1 MNLTMNDRNLVTIT
15 QLESFVVHTSGM
27 QFVGKTRKEK
37 YAWLERLL
45 QRFFYKTARKKN
57 KSIIKRYAMKMTGY
71 SDAQMTRLLSQWC
84 DTSHIR
90 VPSTANRH
98 KFATTYTKSDI
109 ARLVETDNAH
119 SRLSGKA
126 TREIFRRAYEVF
138 NDKRYVRLKDIS
150 VAHIYNLRG
159 TNQYVS
165 HATTYTKTSS
175 TRCQIGERR
184 KPIPEG
190 KPGYIRIDSV
200 HQGDLDKEKGVY
212 HINLVDEVTQWEIVC
227 CVEGISEAFLL
238 CVLEQALHAFPFKIL
253 GFHSDNGSE
262 YINHRV
268 ARLLN
273 KMMVEQT
280 KSRSRHSN
288 DNALAECKNGSVIRK
303 HMGHAH
309 IPKRYA
315 PSIHEFYTT
324 HFNPY
329 LNFHRPSGYATII
342 TDKKGKQ
349 KKKYDV
355 YETPYVH
362 FKKNPDAQLYLR
374 PGLTFEQLDK
384 LAHATDDNTCAKL
397 MQDAKKILFKSFR
410 KP

>member
-1 MNLTMNDRNLVTIT
+1 MNLTMNDCRLVTIE
-15 QLESFVVHTSGM
+15 QLESFVAHTGGM

-45 QRFFYKTARKKN
+45 QRFFYKSARKKN

-71 SDAQMTRLLSQWC
+71 SDAQMTRLLSEYQKTNHLC
-84 DTSHIR
+84 
-90 VPSTANRH
+90 VPSTVNRH
-98 KFATTYTKSDI
+98 RFGTVYTKCDI
-109 ARLVETDNAH
+109 ARLIETDNAH

-126 TREIFRRAYEVF
+126 TREIFRRAYEMF
-138 NDKRYVRLKDIS
+138 NDERYVRLKDIS
-150 VAHIYNLRG
+150 VAHIYNLRA
-159 TNQYVS
+159 TRQYVS
-165 HATTYTKTSS
+165 HATTYQKTSS
-175 TRCQIGERR
+175 VRSAIGERR
-184 KPIPEG
+184 KPLPQG

-200 HQGDLDKEKGVY
+200 HQGDWDKEKGVY

-238 CVLEQALHAFPFKIL
+238 CVLEQALHAFPFKVL
-253 GFHSDNGSE
+253 AFHSDNGSE
-262 YINHRV
+262 YINHQV
-268 ARLLN
+268 AAMLN
-273 KMMVEQT
+273 KMVVEQT

-315 PSIHEFYTT
+315 TSIHEFYTT

-342 TDKKGKQ
+342 TDKRGKQ
-349 KKKYDV
+349 KKTYDV
-355 YETPYVH
+355 YETPYAY
-362 FKKNPDAQLYLR
+362 FKKISDSQLYLR
-374 PGLTFEQLDK
+374 PGLTFEQLDE
-384 LAHATDDNTCAKL
+384 LAHATDDNTCATL
-397 MQDAKKILFKSFR
+397 MQDAKKILFKSFQR
-410 KP
+410 P